1 MVVPADLLP
10 SSAATVTD
18 RLEAGSETIPLE
30 CPGQP
35 TEDARADAG
44 EEHAPNPFLKSD
56 LSPAAPFREE
66 STTGMK

>member
-1 MVVPADLLP
+1 MG
-10 SSAATVTD
+10 TVTD

-44 EEHAPNPFLKSD
+44 EQPAPNPFLKFTHSD
-56 LSPAAPFREE
+56 LNPAVPFREE